1 MTDMNDFV
9 VRVFSGAL
17 KGVALVFAAA
27 SREEAAGNAVW
38 QLCQSL
44 LSTDNCCLLERKRR

>member
-9 VRVFSGAL
+9 VRVSSGAL

-27 SREEAAGNAVW
+27 SRDEAAGNAVW